1 MPAPEIQIEVVGEYP
16 ECPVCHSTET
26 LMGSL
31 VAKQR
36 KEKNIPDTDLE
47 GKPKGQAALLLP
59 TAIAVDPLKPPLI
72 GAYVPKGTAIL
83 DMCLGCG
90 LIRGVVAQ
98 TSMVQL
104 APAPMP
110 GMSNFQQ
117 G

>member
-1 MPAPEIQIEVVGEYP
+1 MSAPEIQQEVVGEFP

-36 KEKNIPDTDLE
+36 KERGIKDTDAE
-47 GKPKGQAALLLP
+47 GNPKGHAALLLP

-72 GAYVPKGTAIL
+72 GSYVPKGTAIL

-104 APAPMP
+104 APPPMP
-110 GMSNFQQ
+110 GMQSFQ
-117 G
+117 